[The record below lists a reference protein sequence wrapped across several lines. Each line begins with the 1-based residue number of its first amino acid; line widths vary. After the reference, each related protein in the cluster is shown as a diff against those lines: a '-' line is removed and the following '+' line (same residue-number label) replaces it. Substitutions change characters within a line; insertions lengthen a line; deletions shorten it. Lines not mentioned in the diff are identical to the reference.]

1 MFRLRHT
8 RAAAVAASAALV
20 ALLLPGGALAQGVQ
34 TGTIAGTVTDAQK
47 AVLPGVTVT
56 ATSPA
61 IQGPRETTT
70 DANGAYIF
78 RGLPPGPYTLRFELA
93 GMKPVEQRADVELG
107 GSTQVSVTLG
117 LAAITEAVEVRANVT
132 PAVLETPAV
141 GANFEFQ
148 EINRLP
154 APRTLA
160 GIAELAPGLTDNT
173 PNVGQVTIAG
183 SFAYDNVFLVDGVDI
198 NDNLFGTPNNLFIED
213 AIEQTQV
220 LTGGVSAEYG
230 RFSGG
235 VINAI
240 TKSGGNAFS
249 GSFRLNLTN
258 PSWTKETPFEVDQGI
273 TRESDLSQSYE
284 ATFGG
289 PIVRDRLWFFTAG
302 RFAETSDAST
312 FPELG
317 LPVTRT
323 EDNTR
328 YEVKGTGTFLQNH
341 TVSATYINNETDQ
354 TRPSFAFSI
363 DPKTII
369 TRNLPNDLF
378 VANYRGVLTP
388 SLFGTVQFSRKAFG
402 FRGTG
407 GTSTDIF
414 DSPFLSRGVAEGVP
428 AQLHYNAPY
437 FDSTDPEDRDNM
449 QVAGTLSYFGTTER
463 FGHHDVKGGF
473 EVFTS
478 TNTGGNSQSATDF
491 VLESD
496 YLVDAGGAPV
506 LDQGG
511 NLIPVFVPGVSRIQ
525 NWRATRGAELD
536 IRTTSLFIQ
545 DSWALN
551 EQVSFDLGLRYERV
565 RSEATGG
572 IVGVDTDTVM
582 PRLAASWNPWG
593 NSTVFRATYGHYSG
607 KYSEAQFGSNS
618 PVGNPA
624 LVLGIYDGPAGQGD
638 RFAPGFDP
646 ANYVTV
652 FGDFPT
658 ANVFFDEGLSSPI
671 SREFTLQ
678 AGTEILRGRGFLQAI
693 YLQRDY
699 SNFVED
705 FIDAETGDTTVIEDG
720 INFGTFDNIV
730 FRNSDDPVRRYKAL
744 QFEGRYRVTPRL
756 VVNGHW
762 TVQLENEGNFE
773 GEATNQPAISSL
785 LGDFPEVFSQERNFP
800 VGRVNEFQRHKAR
813 AWAVY
818 TVPFGRFGEPSI
830 ALLYRYNSPLT
841 YSLAA
846 EGVGL
851 TDTQLAIAEAIGYAS
866 TPNAGDQTLYFGKRG
881 TEKFE
886 AAHLVDLDVT
896 YEIPVWRTARPYFE
910 VEVFNL
916 FNNDALITHDTTVT
930 PDFDGPVDSLGL
942 PLNFIRGPRFG
953 TATSETDFPRAR
965 TFQFSLG
972 FRF

>member
-1 MFRLRHT
+1 MSTLR
-8 RAAAVAASAALV
+8 RGGVGAVAGTAALV
-20 ALLLPGGALAQGVQ
+20 ALLLPLGVAAQGVQ
-34 TGTIAGTVTDAQK
+34 TGTIAGTVTDAQQ

-56 ATSPA
+56 ATSTA

-70 DANGAYIF
+70 DTNGAYIF
-78 RGLPPGPYTLRFELA
+78 RGLPPGQYTLRFELA
-93 GMKPVEQRADVELG
+93 GMKPLEQRADVELG

-132 PAVLETPAV
+132 PATLATPTV
-141 GANFEFQ
+141 GANFEFR
-148 EINRLP
+148 EIDRLP
-154 APRTLA
+154 MPRTLN

-173 PNVGQVTIAG
+173 PNAGQVAIAG

-198 NDNLFGTPNNLFIED
+198 NDNLFGTPDNLFIED

-240 TKSGGNAFS
+240 TKSGGNVFS

-258 PSWTKETPFEVDQGI
+258 PSWTAETPFEVEQGI
-273 TRESDLSQSYE
+273 TRESDPSQSYE

-289 PIVRDRLWFFTAG
+289 PIIRDRLWFFTAG
-302 RFAETSDAST
+302 RFARTSEAGT

-323 EDNTR
+323 EENTR
-328 YEVKGTGTFLQNH
+328 YELKGTGTFLRNH

-354 TRPSFAFSI
+354 TRPSFGFSI

-369 TRNLPNDLF
+369 SRNLPNDLF
-378 VANYRGVLTP
+378 VANYRGVL
-388 SLFGTVQFSRKAFG
+388 GTSMFATAQFSRKAFG

-414 DSPFLSRGVAEGVP
+414 DSPILSRGVAEGVP

-437 FDSTDPEDRDNM
+437 FDSTDPEDRNNM
-449 QVAGTLSYFGTTER
+449 QVAGTLSYFGTSER
-463 FGHHDVKGGF
+463 LGHHDVKGGF

-491 VLESD
+491 VIEAD
-496 YLVDAGGAPV
+496 YLVDAGTPV
-506 LDQGG
+506 LDADGS
-511 NLIPVFVPGVSRIQ
+511 LIPLFVPGVSRIQ

-545 DSWALN
+545 DAWALSDA
-551 EQVSFDLGLRYERV
+551 VSFDVGVRYERV

-582 PRLAASWNPWG
+582 PRLAAAWNPWR
-593 NSTVFRATYGHYSG
+593 NSTVFRVTYGHYSG
-607 KYSEAQFGSNS
+607 KYSEAQFSANS
-618 PVGNPA
+618 TVGNPA
-624 LVLGIYDGPAGQGD
+624 LVLGIYDGPAGQGN

-658 ANVFFDEGLSSPI
+658 ANVFFEDGLSSPI
-671 SREFTLQ
+671 AKEFTLQ
-678 AGTEILRGRGFLQAI
+678 AGTEILRGRGFLQAV
-693 YLQRDY
+693 YLQRNF

-705 FIDAETGDTTVIEDG
+705 FINTETGDTTVVEDG

-730 FRNSDDPVRRYKAL
+730 FRNSDEPERRYKAL

-756 VVNGHW
+756 TVNGHW

-785 LGDFPEVFSQERNFP
+785 LGDFPEVFSQARNFP
-800 VGRVNEFQRHKAR
+800 LGRVNEFQRHKVR

-818 TVPFGRFGEPSI
+818 SVPLGRYGEPSI

-846 EGVGL
+846 EGVSL
-851 TDTQLAIAEAIGYAS
+851 TDRQLAIAEAAGYAS
-866 TPNAGDQTLYFGKRG
+866 TPNAGDQTLYFGARG
-881 TEKFE
+881 SEQFE
-886 AAHLVDLDVT
+886 ASHLIDLGIT
-896 YEIPVWRTARPYFE
+896 YEIPVWRTVRPYFE
-910 VEVFNL
+910 IEVFNL
-916 FNNDALITHDTTVT
+916 FNNDPLITFDTTVT
-930 PDFDGPVDSLGL
+930 PDFDGPVDDLGL
-942 PLNFIRGPRFG
+942 PLNVIRGPRFG